1 VLESHVNPQVAADP
15 DRLQQIV
22 LILLDNAIRHSASDS
37 SITISITEQNQDAVL
52 AVADRGEGIDA
63 EHLGHIFERFY
74 RADGAR
80 ARSRGGTGLG
90 LSIAQALVR
99 QLGGDISAA
108 STPGEGSTFS
118 VRIPLAPIVRGD

>member
-1 VLESHVNPQVAADP
+1 
-15 DRLQQIV
+15 

-118 VRIPLAPIVRGD
+118 VRIPLAPIAPDD